1 MRLLSAQVA
10 KTTIGGL
17 LTSNVTEPQRP
28 AKQLTYNICA
38 LTVGNHMLYHQDKHQ
53 PAQSELALSIWN
65 QTSDV
70 HRGSTLIT

>member
-10 KTTIGGL
+10 KTTKGGL

-28 AKQLTYNICA
+28 AIHLTYNICA
-38 LTVGNHMLYHQDKHQ
+38 MTVGNHTLHQDKHQ
-53 PAQSELALSIWN
+53 PAQLELTLPNSWN

-70 HRGSTLIT
+70 HRGYF